1 MLIKRLNDYIT
12 LNDETSLTLNNLHD
26 TQGRS

>member
-12 LNDETSLTLNNLHD
+12 LNDETSLTLNNLYD

>member
-1 MLIKRLNDYIT
+1 MLIERLNDYIT
-12 LNDETSLTLNNLHD
+12 LNDETALTLKNLYN